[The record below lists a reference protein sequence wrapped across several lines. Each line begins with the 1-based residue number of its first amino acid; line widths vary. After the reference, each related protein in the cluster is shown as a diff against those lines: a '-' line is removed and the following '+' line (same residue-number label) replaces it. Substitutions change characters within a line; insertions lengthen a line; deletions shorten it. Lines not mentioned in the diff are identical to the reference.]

1 MNLPGINSFCSSCSR
16 WLQLPTVALEDLPRR
31 HSVTLQPQNTGVVL
45 FSAKVRPDD
54 QFVREGERRA
64 ATDAQVARI
73 LTASGALGASDACHE
88 RALGRAIPLA
98 GRGEGWSAP
107 QLPLAHLTKSP
118 RSLLVPVGGFMS
130 RARRSSR
137 PQPGHDRNALSRP
150 RRHRRRNYPAA
161 GACESTSAAHA
172 VAGLYPTNS
181 GKPASPRPCTGLPP
195 AVCAALPRDSHRSP
209 RPHGGC

>member
-73 LTASGALGASDACHE
+73 LTASGALGAADACTG

-107 QLPLAHLTKSP
+107 QLPPAHLTKSP

-161 GACESTSAAHA
+161 GACESTSPAHA
-172 VAGLYPTNS
+172 VA
-181 GKPASPRPCTGLPP
+181 KPALAFIRSPGLPG
-195 AVCAALPRDSHRSP
+195 AVRA
-209 RPHGGC
+209 

>member
-1 MNLPGINSFCSSCSR
+1 MMLGML
-16 WLQLPTVALEDLPRR
+16 LQPHPVALEDASQRFCVMFQPHCNLAVSDPAQDGRR
-31 HSVTLQPQNTGVVL
+31 GQLMPHNEEAGDATGC
-45 FSAKVRPDD
+45 A
-54 QFVREGERRA
+54 
-64 ATDAQVARI
+64 ARI
-73 LTASGALGASDACHE
+73 LTASGALGAADACTR

-107 QLPLAHLTKSP
+107 QLPPAHLTKSP